1 MKKWPEIITKILS
14 IRLSLLVVCEVALL
28 LLTSLVVMFYFSRQA
43 LRKEELN
50 NAEQTLEGTVQR
62 IDNILLGVEQLTD
75 NVYRDLLLHLD
86 EPDRMFYYSR
96 RIVECNPY
104 IVGCAIVF
112 KPYYYPDRELFMA
125 YVHRKGN
132 SLSSDGNS
140 ELVTQDT
147 FTNKPYTQQTW
158 YTEPMTTCKA
168 CWTNPLKNEYTENE
182 ALSTFCLPILDQD
195 SECVGVIAVD
205 LPIALLSKIILD
217 VKPSP
222 NGYATLLA
230 RNGSYIVHPDSEKLL
245 PRGML
250 EPWSMSHKKWKKKLG
265 WWLYQRKDVQ
275 KAACVYA
282 TAMMEAE
289 HVTELGITTCKAVI
303 PNGIETDAYPCKTS
317 FDVVRKQVLFLG
329 RIHVKKGIE
338 ILFDAW
344 KRVYP
349 EYPEWQLLVVGNGE
363 AEYKHSLEN
372 KAEILGLK
380 DCIKILPP
388 MFGAAKTKIY
398 HESAIFCLP
407 SYSENFGMTIAES
420 MSCGTPVITT
430 TNCPWEILDE
440 SKIGWCVDLS
450 VDNIERALREAM
462 TMTPTDL
469 YEMGQQASKLINENY
484 DYRVVTRNTLRL
496 YKWLLNSGEKPEFI
510 YD

>member
-1 MKKWPEIITKILS
+1 MKILS
-14 IRLSLLVVCEVALL
+14 FVSSIDLVSGGPSRSVPILVKGLAEHGVDVTLMTIRSERMNLRAIEGTRAKLKLFEPS
-28 LLTSLVVMFYFSRQA
+28 FSRKEIRQYLIA
-43 LRKEELN
+43 EGFDLIQIQSMWELSYHKVMAEARK
-50 NAEQTLEGTVQR
+50 
-62 IDNILLGVEQLTD
+62 LG
-75 NVYRDLLLHLD
+75 
-86 EPDRMFYYSR
+86 
-96 RIVECNPY
+96 IPY
-104 IVGCAIVF
+104 IV
-112 KPYYYPDRELFMA
+112 
-125 YVHRKGN
+125 
-132 SLSSDGNS
+132 
-140 ELVTQDT
+140 T
-147 FTNKPYTQQTW
+147 
-158 YTEPMTTCKA
+158 
-168 CWTNPLKNEYTENE
+168 
-182 ALSTFCLPILDQD
+182 
-195 SECVGVIAVD
+195 
-205 LPIALLSKIILD
+205 
-217 VKPSP
+217 
-222 NGYATLLA
+222 
-230 RNGSYIVHPDSEKLL
+230 

-282 TAMMEAE
+282 TARMEAE

-349 EYPEWQLLVVGNGE
+349 DYSKWQLLVVGNGE

-388 MFGAAKTKIY
+388 MFGAAKTMIY
-398 HESAIFCLP
+398 QESAMFCLP
-407 SYSENFGMTIAES
+407 SYSENFGMTIAEA

-430 TNCPWEILDE
+430 KNCPWEILNE
-440 SKIGWCVDLS
+440 SKIGWCIDLS

-469 YEMGQQASKLINENY
+469 YEMGQQASKLISENY

-496 YKWLLNSGEKPEFI
+496 YKWLLNSGEKPEFV
-510 YD
+510 YE